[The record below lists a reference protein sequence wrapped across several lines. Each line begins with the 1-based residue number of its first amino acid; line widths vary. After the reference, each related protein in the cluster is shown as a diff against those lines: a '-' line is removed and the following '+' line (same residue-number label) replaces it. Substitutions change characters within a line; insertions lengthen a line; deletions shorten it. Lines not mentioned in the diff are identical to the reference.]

1 MLGTKPILNM
11 GFMRIMVS
19 EYKPKDKK
27 CRVCKMSFLAGSS
40 TQVVCSLACSV
51 SYVNEKAAKQRRK
64 ENSLDRQRIKTKT
77 QHLREAQTVFNRYI
91 RLRDAGKPCI
101 SCDKPDDGTHQR
113 HASHYRSVSAAS
125 QLRFDEANVSASC
138 MQCNSH
144 RSGNVVEYRIRLANK
159 IGQDEVERLES
170 SHEVVKWD
178 IDEIVVLK
186 QRYREK
192 IKELTISN

>member
-1 MLGTKPILNM
+1 MNKY
-11 GFMRIMVS
+11 
-19 EYKPKDKK
+19 EPKIKQCK
-27 CRVCKMSFLAGSS
+27 VCGNDFHAMTS
-40 TQVVCSLACSV
+40 TQAVDSMTCAITLAREL
-51 SYVNEKAAKQRRK
+51 NEKREKKEKRRINKAAREK
-64 ENSLDRQRIKTKT
+64 IKTRT
-77 QHLREAQTVFNRYI
+77 EHLREAQTVFNRYI

-170 SHEVVKWD
+170 SNEVVKWD

-192 IKELTISN
+192 IKELTIDD